1 MSDYDPKDIRHR
13 MEGAVRV
20 LRDEFQGLRS
30 GRANAGLLEP
40 VQVEAYGQTMRLSE
54 VGAVNVPEPRMLS
67 VQVWDAGNVG
77 AVERAIR
84 ESDLGLNPVV
94 DGTTVRVPLPDL
106 TEERRKEYAK
116 TADRYA
122 EEARVAIRNVR
133 QGGMNALKRAHK
145 EGGLSEDEH
154 RSAGDGLQKL
164 TDEFIG
170 EVNAL
175 LEAKH
180 KDILQV

>member
-1 MSDYDPKDIRHR
+1 MADYDPKDVRQR

-40 VQVEAYGQTMRLSE
+40 VQVEAYGQTMRLTE

-67 VQVWDAGNVG
+67 VQVWDAANVG

-94 DGTTVRVPLPDL
+94 DGTTVRVPLPEL

-133 QGGMNALKRAHK
+133 QAGMNALKRAHK
-145 EGGLSEDEH
+145 DGGLSEDEH
-154 RSAGDGLQKL
+154 RAAGDELQKL
-164 TDEFIG
+164 TDKFVN